1 MNFSQAIVRK
11 PGVNFCNGI
20 TTANLGKP
28 DFKKAL
34 KQHTEYVRILQECK
48 IAATVLPS
56 LLQFPDGVFVED
68 TAVLTEKCAVVSNL
82 GAKSRKGEEKS
93 IGKTLRS
100 FYKNIEHIKPPGT
113 LEGGDVLR
121 AENHFYIG
129 LSQRTNH
136 SGAEQLIGILNKYEY
151 SGSTVNMKE
160 MLHLKTGIAYL
171 GKDIF
176 LTTGEFI
183 HHPAFKNYDKIMVE
197 EAEAYAANSIC
208 INGRVLIPSGFDSTR
223 RKVESAGFLVIEV
236 DVSEFQKMDGGLSC
250 LSLRF

>member
-1 MNFSQAIVRK
+1 LIFYLVLTVRK

-121 AENHFYIG
+121 AEN
-129 LSQRTNH
+129 LSKVINQMSPSFKVRPTCF
-136 SGAEQLIGILNKYEY
+136 SYLITE
-151 SGSTVNMKE
+151 
-160 MLHLKTGIAYL
+160 
-171 GKDIF
+171 IF
-176 LTTGEFI
+176 L
-183 HHPAFKNYDKIMVE
+183 DQQ
-197 EAEAYAANSIC
+197 
-208 INGRVLIPSGFDSTR
+208 L
-223 RKVESAGFLVIEV
+223 
-236 DVSEFQKMDGGLSC
+236 
-250 LSLRF
+250 